1 MRGAFGFATPRGPIK
16 VAAVDSA
23 VNVPYR
29 YNDSFTALRGGEYF
43 RDGVLQFPASD
54 ENRPGAYKD
63 GSYHTH
69 FGPCIAHSGV
79 VYACNNHNVSQAF
92 PRLTKCR
99 EPEIDGFEEWMQANQ
114 RSFIT
119 SHSRFASKLKRLYQR
134 GLDDFTS
141 MVDEC
146 IEHHADPHVKR
157 AERVAAMRDLHEQ
170 NKLFDRLW
178 YMDGKETEYKFKKFE
193 FAKPGKP
200 GRMIGNLHCPAS
212 LQGFRL
218 TNLMKYAFAENPVST
233 IGGVMEFVPVPSARE
248 LERVF
253 AQLETPT
260 GRFYMSYFS
269 DDACLVLRTRSGKLL
284 RCNLDI
290 SSCDASHTQA
300 LFDLLVE
307 ITPDRFRE
315 DMLRLVEQCQ
325 TPIKIY
331 DQSDHKR
338 YVKLRPKHARL
349 YSGSTLTTLINNL
362 ANILIGRAIAESE
375 IDSYE
380 DIVKAARRVGYVV
393 TCEPCDD
400 IRKLQFLK
408 HSPVYD
414 TTGRLRALLNMGVL
428 FRLTGTC
435 KGDLPGTRSEGLR
448 ARAEKFQAALLQGA
462 YPRVSMPLVDRL
474 KRNVSHVKP
483 TAKQTAVVSKEL
495 LFKVDPRDDERYS
508 VTPEEVWRRYD
519 LTPLETI
526 ELEEGFASCG
536 YGDHFQSTGAA
547 KVLALDYKLGVVGPE
562 SLSKW

>member
-1 MRGAFGFATPRGPIK
+1 M
-16 VAAVDSA
+16 AAVDSA

-29 YNDSFTALRGGEYF
+29 YNDSFQTLRGGEYF
-43 RDGVLQFPASD
+43 VNGVLRFPASD
-54 ENRPGAYKD
+54 EARPGAYKD

-79 VYACNNHNVSQAF
+79 VYACNNHNVAQAF

-99 EPEIDGFEEWMQANQ
+99 EPEIEGFEEWMQANQ
-114 RSFIT
+114 TSFIAG
-119 SHSRFASKLKRLYQR
+119 HGKFVSKLRTLYQR
-134 GLDDFTS
+134 GLDNFTS

-146 IEHHADPHVKR
+146 IEHHADPHIKR
-157 AERVAAMRDLHEQ
+157 AERVAAMRDLYEQ
-170 NKLFDRLW
+170 NRLFDRLW
-178 YMDGKETEYKFKKFE
+178 YMDGKDTEYKFKKFE

-218 TNLMKYAFAENPVST
+218 TNFMKYAFAENPVST
-233 IGGVMEFVPVPSARE
+233 IGGVMEFIPVPSARE

-253 AQLETPT
+253 AQLEAPT

-269 DDACLVLRTRSGKLL
+269 DDACLALRTKSGKLL

-300 LFDLLVE
+300 LFDMLVE
-307 ITPDRFRE
+307 ITPKRFKE
-315 DMLRLVEQCQ
+315 DMRRLVEQCQ
-325 TPIKIY
+325 TVIKIY
-331 DQSDHKR
+331 DQSDHRR
-338 YVKLRPKHARL
+338 YVKLKPKHARL

-375 IDSYE
+375 INEYA
-380 DIVKAARRVGYVV
+380 DIVTAARRVGYVV
-393 TCEPCDD
+393 TCEPCED

-408 HSPVYD
+408 HSPVRD

-435 KGDLPGTRSEGLR
+435 KGDLPGTTREGIQ

-474 KRNVSHVKP
+474 KRNVAHAKP
-483 TAKQTAVVSKEL
+483 TARQQAVVEREL
-495 LFKVDPRDDERYS
+495 LFKVDPKDDERYTVS
-508 VTPEEVWRRYD
+508 SEEVWSRYD
-519 LTPLETI
+519 LTPFEI
-526 ELEEGFASCG
+526 VELEEGFAACG
-536 YGDHFQSTGAA
+536 FGDHFQSTGAE
-547 KVLALDYKLGVVGPE
+547 KVLKRDYGLGVVGPE
-562 SLSKW
+562 NFCKW